1 MSAKQSGARRSSR
14 RARSASTRPT
24 SFYVVLGAIVLA
36 GVAGLGYVALRP
48 AAPGLNPQDQLPPD
62 LATAGEAQPYLLGS
76 PDAPVTIEEF
86 ADYECPSCARFETIT
101 FPDVRSRIIETGR
114 ANLRYYDLPLPQHRH
129 SYPASHAA
137 ACADEQGRFW
147 EMKGSI
153 YAAQDRWNTQV
164 TNNPR
169 SIFRDAARA
178 LGLNVEQWEQCY
190 DSRKYQGRIDAN
202 AAEAMRRGVASTPTF
217 IINGQPYRGSYSYD
231 AFNRAVQEAA
241 TVRAGASGGGDT
253 AR

>member
-1 MSAKQSGARRSSR
+1 MPANKPGARRSPR
-14 RARSASTRPT
+14 RASSASTRPT

-48 AAPGLNPQDQLPPD
+48 AAPALVPQEVPAD
-62 LATAGEAQPYLLGS
+62 LASAGEAQPYLLGS

-86 ADYECPSCARFETIT
+86 ADYECPSCARFQTIT

-147 EMKGSI
+147 EMKSSI
-153 YAAQDRWNTQV
+153 YAAQDRWNTQA
-164 TNNPR
+164 TSNPR
-169 SIFRDAARA
+169 SLFRDMARA
-178 LGLNVEQWEQCY
+178 LGLDMRQWEQCY
-190 DSRKYQGRIDAN
+190 DSRKYQARIDAN
-202 AAEAMRRGVASTPTF
+202 AAESMRRGVNSTPTF
-217 IINGQPYRGSYSYD
+217 IVGGQPYRGSFSYD
-231 AFNRAVQEAA
+231 EFNRAVQAA
-241 TVRAGASGGGDT
+241 AARAGSGTGGGDT
-253 AR
+253 TR